1 MPRRRR
7 RSSWLGSSGVTRWVR
22 PVRGLPRARG
32 HVVSASLSLPPP
44 SPSLSRTAS
53 GLVRSKSSL
62 CWKPASD
69 GRSGLGTRSP
79 WKPGKSPRG
88 RTSRRRP
95 QMSGTSTS
103 ERRGVARTEEDGGT
117 ASNWARR
124 RVSGR
129 PGALTAGLQR
139 HRQGGRHVSG
149 VAPPPPPRR
158 SWAGLELL
166 PVFITG
172 LHILNVER

>member
-7 RSSWLGSSGVTRWVR
+7 RSSWRGSSGVTRWVR

-103 ERRGVARTEEDGGT
+103 EHRGVARTEEDGGT
-117 ASNWARR
+117 ASNWARSR
-124 RVSGR
+124 
-129 PGALTAGLQR
+129 ALTAVLPLDFR
-139 HRQGGRHVSG
+139 DTDRAAVTSP
-149 VAPPPPPRR
+149 VWLLPPPPGGHGRDWNFSLYLSPD
-158 SWAGLELL
+158 SIFL
-166 PVFITG
+166 T
-172 LHILNVER
+172 